1 MDDERIRLWW
11 NLHHLRSKMPQRQ
24 AMALGMEDKSRELLE
39 QIILPV
45 IGTLAHL
52 NPQFPIYWQE
62 YHRILLLDFAYIHAG
77 QKINFERD
85 DCSTI
90 EDYQL
95 AQRRDRYLLTQGW
108 RVIRYQDEDFG
119 HRLPQTLA
127 MTHKL
132 LNATSSTIFDLY
144 EQAIIQYAV
153 KSKHN
158 IFRIS
163 EIISHLNI
171 GRDRL
176 RPILRRLYE
185 KKILLFSSL
194 KLCGFPHIFHT
205 HFNTRRYTLAGSGIS
220 A

>member
-1 MDDERIRLWW
+1 MDDERIHLWW
-11 NLHHLRSKMPQRQ
+11 RIHQIQSKMPQRQ
-24 AMALGMEDKSRELLE
+24 VMALGMSEKSRELLK

-45 IGTLAHL
+45 IGTFEHL
-52 NPQFPIYWQE
+52 SPQFPVYWRDYQ
-62 YHRILLLDFAYIHAG
+62 RIILLDFAYIHAG

-108 RVIRYQDEDFG
+108 RVVRYQDEDFG

-127 MTHKL
+127 MTNTL
-132 LNATSSTIFDLY
+132 LKATTGTTFDLY
-144 EQAIIQYAV
+144 EKAIIQYAV
-153 KSKHN
+153 TSKHN

-163 EIISHLNI
+163 DIMSHLNM

-185 KKILLFSSL
+185 KNILLSVGENMKRIHRYQLNMKHEEIQRFSHS
-194 KLCGFPHIFHT
+194 
-205 HFNTRRYTLAGSGIS
+205 S
-220 A
+220 

>member
-1 MDDERIRLWW
+1 MDDERIHLWW
-11 NLHHLRSKMPQRQ
+11 RIHQIRSKMPQRQ
-24 AMALGMEDKSRELLE
+24 VLALGISDKSRELLK

-45 IGTLAHL
+45 IETFENL
-52 NPQFPIYWQE
+52 NPQFPVYWRE
-62 YHRILLLDFAYIHAG
+62 YQRVLLLDFAYIYAG

-85 DCSTI
+85 NCSTM
-90 EDYQL
+90 EEYQL

-132 LNATSSTIFDLY
+132 LNPTSITTFDHY

-158 IFRIS
+158 IFRIN

-185 KKILLFSSL
+185 QKILLHVGENVQRIHRYQLNMQHEEIQRFFLSS
-194 KLCGFPHIFHT
+194 
-205 HFNTRRYTLAGSGIS
+205 
-220 A
+220 

>member
-1 MDDERIRLWW
+1 MVDEMIQNWW
-11 NLHHLRSKMPQRQ
+11 NFHHIKSKSQQRMAMSSGMTTQSAILLRQVLIPALRSLSNLYPKY
-24 AMALGMEDKSRELLE
+24 
-39 QIILPV
+39 
-45 IGTLAHL
+45 
-52 NPQFPIYWQE
+52 PIYSPLVT
-62 YHRILLLDFAYIHAG
+62 RTIILDFAYIHAG

-85 DCSTI
+85 DCSTL

-119 HRLPQTLA
+119 HRLPQTLE

-132 LNATSSTIFDLY
+132 LNATSSTTFDHY

-158 IFRIS
+158 IFRIN
-163 EIISHLNI
+163 EIIAHLNI

-185 KKILLFSSL
+185 QNILLHVGENVQRIHRYQLNMQHEEIQRFFHSS
-194 KLCGFPHIFHT
+194 
-205 HFNTRRYTLAGSGIS
+205 
-220 A
+220 